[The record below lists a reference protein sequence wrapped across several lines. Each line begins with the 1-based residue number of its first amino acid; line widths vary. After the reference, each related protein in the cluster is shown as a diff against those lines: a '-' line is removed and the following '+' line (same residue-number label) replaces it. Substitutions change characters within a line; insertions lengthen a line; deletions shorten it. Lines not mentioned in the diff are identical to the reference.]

1 MRAEQDPWIV
11 LNLNQFRDQI
21 NPNPEYQRPPG
32 RWSLKNE
39 QLLIDSMLRGYDL
52 PKFYLAESNDPNFD
66 WEVVDGQQRIRSIWR
81 YMDDEFPLAD
91 DCDEFDDWGDLSA
104 KYYSQLSTI
113 SQKALGMY
121 KLSIV
126 VLKDTSRTELEDLF
140 RRLQKG
146 QRITPVE
153 YRNALSGEIR
163 DFAVDLGDNHRI
175 FQLTK
180 FKSTGWKWRDLV
192 DHVLCLEMRGGQ
204 TDIKARNL
212 QQMYEGRRF
221 PRDRDVRKKVT
232 QVLNY
237 MSRIMKHDVAF
248 MNVKWG
254 FVDLYWL
261 VSTLIDKY
269 DLRGLESEFAS
280 FYTGFEGDRRKAIK
294 TDPKALASGDYWEKR
309 MFDYIEAFSQQ
320 GALKENIHKRHSVYR
335 EWFLAHLGFKSIELT
350 IKDPKR
356 SFDQTDREVIWY
368 LAGGVCAKCGDQ
380 IAIEEMHADH
390 IVPHA
395 RGGKTVLS
403 NAQCLCADC
412 NRRKSAQN

>member
-11 LNLNQFRDQI
+11 LNLKQFRDQI

-66 WEVVDGQQRIRSIWR
+66 WEIVDGQQRIRAIWR
-81 YMDDEFPLAD
+81 YLDDEFPLAD
-91 DCDEFDDWGDLSA
+91 DCDEFDEWGDLSA
-104 KYYSQLSTI
+104 KYYSQLSTTA
-113 SQKALGMY
+113 QKALGMY

-175 FQLTK
+175 FRLTK

-192 DHVLCLEMRGGQ
+192 DHILCLEMMGGP

-212 QQMYEGRRF
+212 QQMYELRKF
-221 PRDRDVRKKVT
+221 PKDRDVRKKGI
-232 QVLNY
+232 
-237 MSRIMKHDVAF
+237 R
-248 MNVKWG
+248 
-254 FVDLYWL
+254 
-261 VSTLIDKY
+261 
-269 DLRGLESEFAS
+269 
-280 FYTGFEGDRRKAIK
+280 
-294 TDPKALASGDYWEKR
+294 SGGE
-309 MFDYIEAFSQQ
+309 
-320 GALKENIHKRHSVYR
+320 
-335 EWFLAHLGFKSIELT
+335 
-350 IKDPKR
+350 
-356 SFDQTDREVIWY
+356 
-368 LAGGVCAKCGDQ
+368 
-380 IAIEEMHADH
+380 
-390 IVPHA
+390 
-395 RGGKTVLS
+395 
-403 NAQCLCADC
+403 
-412 NRRKSAQN
+412 NRRN